1 MTAKLLALSAF
12 ILLASCALPYERH
25 CSFNDYLTKTWCK

>member
-12 ILLASCALPYERH
+12 IKKWLKPKPYWADDNER
-25 CSFNDYLTKTWCK
+25 C